1 MKPER
6 AQELRMA
13 IDRLPLSTRRAM
25 LGGMDKNRII
35 VGADANLTG
44 MCPILAAS
52 GSAQQVGRPFARAW
66 DRYARARLPRPATE
80 RELLTLRSMLQT
92 SIERE
97 QTLALPLGGAIA
109 SQQIAQRRNGVTQP
123 GVARRREALDARR
136 RREAQDASDA
146 AREVRHALRDLRIS
160 SRAPD
165 RVASESQAQLESEVE
180 VRYSAEYLRP
190 AARVAAVK
198 AKAKARA
205 QAQARA
211 EAEAEARAQ
220 AEARATAE
228 ASLGPVRTGEYERE
242 WELASPDGWSW
253 LRPFRRY
260 DDYERALLDLERE
273 LEAVERRSGVDDREL
288 VSNDPRRG

>member
-66 DRYARARLPRPATE
+66 DRYARARLPRAATE

-109 SQQIAQRRNGVTQP
+109 SQQIAQRRSGVTHP

-165 RVASESQAQLESEVE
+165 RVAPEPELASEVE

-228 ASLGPVRTGEYERE
+228 ASRRPVHTGEYERE
-242 WELASPDGWSW
+242 WELASRDGWSW

-273 LEAVERRSGVDDREL
+273 LEAVERRPSVDEREL
-288 VSNDPRRG
+288 VSNNPRRG